1 MADQKKEK
9 VFHDDDGNVITKE
22 EFLNL
27 KKAKAE
33 AVKARK
39 AQEAAE
45 RAEKL
50 RLEQE
55 AKKAKEEEEF
65 NNEVDFVT
73 DMYGDLP
80 LNQSQSRENKKFVK
94 LLDIDDS
101 MVNQTILVRGR
112 LQNKRIVSGKKIFVI
127 LRQQNSTAQ
136 CVVSYY
142 NPNDES
148 AKSDNKI
155 PASLHMIRYIQN
167 IPTES
172 LIDIVGYIVKPA
184 NKVKSCTVSDYEL
197 QIKGAFTVSKT
208 TKQKLPYTFESATRP
223 DEKFVKEEP
232 ADKRRGGNKE
242 QAVRVTLDTCLNNR
256 VYDLR
261 TITNHAIFKIQAA
274 VCRIFRNFLDS
285 KGFTE
290 IHTPKLIGAAS
301 EGGAS
306 VFEVKYFNTKAY
318 LAQSPQF
325 YKQMMISSDFE
336 RVYEIGPVF
345 RAENSNTH
353 RHLTEFTGL
362 DLEMAFNEHYHE
374 VLDLFDELFVTLFT
388 ELKEKYAYEISI
400 VQKQFPVPDFEFL
413 PKSLRLQF
421 KDAVK
426 LLKDEVVFIKQK
438 IGVETVDDILKLISD
453 IEEDEKKKAKNR
465 SKKLKEAKELLDQIK
480 EEYDLE
486 DYKDLKEAESMGDFD
501 DLSTKNERFLG
512 KAVKRVYKTDFYM
525 LDKFPKAVRPFYT
538 MEDPEKDG
546 YSNSYDFFMRGEEI
560 MSGAQR
566 IHDPEMLK
574 KSAIEHGVDPTT
586 IQGYLDAFEYGVSPH
601 AGGGI
606 GLERIVMLY
615 FGLGQVKRASLFPRD
630 PSRLSP

>member
-1 MADQKKEK
+1 
-9 VFHDDDGNVITKE
+9 
-22 EFLNL
+22 
-27 KKAKAE
+27 
-33 AVKARK
+33 
-39 AQEAAE
+39 
-45 RAEKL
+45 
-50 RLEQE
+50 
-55 AKKAKEEEEF
+55 
-65 NNEVDFVT
+65 DFVSE
-73 DMYGDLP
+73 MYGDLP
-80 LNQSQSRENKKFVK
+80 LNQSQSRENIKFTK
-94 LLDIDDS
+94 LLEIDDS
-101 MVNQTILVRGR
+101 MVNQTIRVRGR
-112 LQNKRIVSGKKIFVI
+112 VQNKRIVSGKKIFLI

-142 NPNDES
+142 NPNDEN

-172 LIDIVGYIVKPA
+172 LIDIIGFVVKPA

-197 QIKGAFTVSKT
+197 QIKGAYTVSKT
-208 TKQKLPYTFESATRP
+208 TKAKLPYTFESATRP
-223 DEKFVKEEP
+223 DEK
-232 ADKRRGGNKE
+232 RGNKE

-306 VFEVKYFNTKAY
+306 VFEVKYFNSNAY

-413 PKSLRLQF
+413 PKSLRLKF

-426 LLKDEVVFIKQK
+426 LMKDE
-438 IGVETVDDILKLISD
+438 
-453 IEEDEKKKAKNR
+453 
-465 SKKLKEAKELLDQIK
+465 
-480 EEYDLE
+480 
-486 DYKDLKEAESMGDFD
+486 EAESMGDFD

-512 KAVKRVYKTDFYM
+512 KAVKRNYKTDFYM
-525 LDKFPKAVRPFYT
+525 LDKFPKDVRPFYT

-574 KSAIEHGVDPTT
+574 KSAIEHGVDPAT

>member
-1 MADQKKEK
+1 
-9 VFHDDDGNVITKE
+9 
-22 EFLNL
+22 
-27 KKAKAE
+27 
-33 AVKARK
+33 
-39 AQEAAE
+39 
-45 RAEKL
+45 
-50 RLEQE
+50 
-55 AKKAKEEEEF
+55 
-65 NNEVDFVT
+65 
-73 DMYGDLP
+73 
-80 LNQSQSRENKKFVK
+80 
-94 LLDIDDS
+94 
-101 MVNQTILVRGR
+101 
-112 LQNKRIVSGKKIFVI
+112 
-127 LRQQNSTAQ
+127 
-136 CVVSYY
+136 
-142 NPNDES
+142 
-148 AKSDNKI
+148 
-155 PASLHMIRYIQN
+155 
-167 IPTES
+167 
-172 LIDIVGYIVKPA
+172 
-184 NKVKSCTVSDYEL
+184 
-197 QIKGAFTVSKT
+197 
-208 TKQKLPYTFESATRP
+208 
-223 DEKFVKEEP
+223 
-232 ADKRRGGNKE
+232 
-242 QAVRVTLDTCLNNR
+242 
-256 VYDLR
+256 
-261 TITNHAIFKIQAA
+261 
-274 VCRIFRNFLDS
+274 
-285 KGFTE
+285 
-290 IHTPKLIGAAS
+290 
-301 EGGAS
+301 
-306 VFEVKYFNTKAY
+306 
-318 LAQSPQF
+318 
-325 YKQMMISSDFE
+325 MMISSDFE